1 VFVKASTALVA
12 SILDEEEDDE
22 ATGLDSVVKDSR
34 RGCRIFVGSDKILV
48 DVVVESLVVL

>member
-1 VFVKASTALVA
+1 MKASTALVA